1 MFQVPASYVNSLVR
15 SRPVTSTALS
25 LVSLL
30 ECKRSP
36 RPQRR
41 SVPAVTSPRRW
52 DPVLG
57 YCFDFWFDFGIF
69 VFIKPDSKRTMLSNI
84 LRTLARA
91 LCGSSE
97 GTNLE
102 SARAG
107 TGTEGH
113 GAAIATSES
122 VSLDCHVP
130 GSRLQLLHAALGRA
144 RRACPRP
151 VAGRT
156 LRGILKLP
164 PTTRR
169 AGGTGSLR
177 APSYLVC
184 TSAGSPPPCWGA
196 VSGTEARWPDRG
208 QPQ

>member
-1 MFQVPASYVNSLVR
+1 MCSR

-84 LRTLARA
+84 LRTLART
-91 LCGSSE
+91 LCGSSK

-113 GAAIATSES
+113 GAASATSES
-122 VSLDCHVP
+122 AWTSCHHDVQ

-144 RRACPRP
+144 RRAYPRP

-177 APSYLVC
+177 AAHSYLVC
-184 TSAGSPPPCWGA
+184 TSAGS
-196 VSGTEARWPDRG
+196 DRG
-208 QPQ
+208 TLA